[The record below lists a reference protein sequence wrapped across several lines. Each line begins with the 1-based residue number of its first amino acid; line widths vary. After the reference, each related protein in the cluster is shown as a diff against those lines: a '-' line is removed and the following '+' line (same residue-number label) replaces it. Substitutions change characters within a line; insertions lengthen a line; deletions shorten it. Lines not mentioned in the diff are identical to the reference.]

1 MMQAILVVNS
11 KGGCGKTTIATNLAS
26 AYAAGGLKVALAD
39 ADKQKS
45 SLGWGQS
52 RQKKQNPIR
61 TLDWTKKVSKIPKGI
76 DRLIIDAPAG
86 LSVDRFK
93 TLLRM
98 ADAVLLPILPSAF
111 DKAATKGFIQR
122 IEAVKSIRKNRK
134 PVGVVANRVRPRG
147 RAHNNLMEFLDEIGH
162 PPVAQIRYRAMYPD
176 VAENGLGVFDSA
188 NKASR
193 DIQSDWTP
201 LITFIETLD

>member
-26 AYAAGGLKVALAD
+26 AYAVGGFRVALAD
-39 ADKQKS
+39 ADAQKS
-45 SLGWGQS
+45 SLDWGRRRS
-52 RQKKQNPIR
+52 RSKAAIQ
-61 TLDWTKKVSKIPKGI
+61 TLDWTKKVSKIPKDV
-76 DRLIIDAPAG
+76 DRLVIDAPAG
-86 LSVDRFK
+86 LSVGRFK

-98 ADAVLLPILPSAF
+98 ADAVLLPVMPSAF
-111 DKAATKGFIQR
+111 DKVATRAFIAR
-122 IEAVKSIRKNRK
+122 IEGVKSIRKNRK
-134 PVGVVANRVRPRG
+134 PVGVIANTVRPRS
-147 RAHNNLMEFLDEIGH
+147 RAHCNLLAFLEEIGH
-162 PPVAQIRYRAMYPD
+162 SPVAQIRYRAMYPE

-188 NKASR
+188 NKSSR

>member
-1 MMQAILVVNS
+1 MQAILVVNS

-26 AYAAGGLKVALAD
+26 AYAVGGFKVGLAD
-39 ADKQKS
+39 ADTQKS
-45 SLGWGQS
+45 ARDWC
-52 RQKKQNPIR
+52 RRRAANRAAIR
-61 TLDWTKKVSKIPKGI
+61 PLDWTKKVSRVPKSI
-76 DRLIIDAPAG
+76 DRLVIDAPAG

-111 DKAATKGFIQR
+111 DKAATQGFIQR

-134 PVGVVANRVRPRG
+134 PIGIIANSVRPRG
-147 RAHNNLMEFLDEIGH
+147 RAHNNLMAFLSEIGY
-162 PPVAQIRYRAMYPD
+162 PPVAQIRYRAMYAD
-176 VAENGLGVFDSA
+176 VAEGSLGVFDYE

-193 DIQSDWTP
+193 EIQSDWTP

>member
-26 AYAAGGLKVALAD
+26 AYAAGGMNVALAD

-52 RQKKQNPIR
+52 RHKKQNTIR

-134 PVGVVANRVRPRG
+134 PVGVVANTVRPRS
-147 RAHNNLMEFLDEIGH
+147 RAYNNLMSFLDEIGH
-162 PPVAQIRYRAMYPD
+162 APVAQIRYRAMYPD
-176 VAENGLGVFDSA
+176 VAENGLGIFVSA
-188 NKASR
+188 NRASR

>member
-1 MMQAILVVNS
+1 MQAILVVNS

-26 AYAAGGLKVALAD
+26 AYAAGGFNVALAD
-39 ADKQKS
+39 ADTQKS
-45 SLGWGQS
+45 SLDWG
-52 RQKKQNPIR
+52 RRRAKDKAEIR
-61 TLDWTKKVSKIPKGI
+61 TLDWTKKVSKVPKSI
-76 DRLIIDAPAG
+76 DRLVIDAPAG

-98 ADAVLLPILPSAF
+98 ADAVLLPVLPSAF
-111 DKAATKGFIQR
+111 DKVATKAFIER

-134 PVGVVANRVRPRG
+134 PVGVIANTVRPRG
-147 RAHNNLMEFLDEIGH
+147 RAHNNLMDFLDDIGY
-162 PPVAQIRYRAMYPD
+162 PPVAQIRYRVMYPE
-176 VAENGLGVFDSA
+176 VAEHGLGVFDSA
-188 NKASR
+188 NKSSR